1 MTGFIH
7 PFDMD
12 KSESFWESWEAIR
25 ANPDPDPLE
34 VLRVAGTFR
43 RYFEMA
49 EREGIAF
56 ARVGGHTWEQIA
68 EALGQ
73 SRQAVWQRSNRDAAF
88 RDAALRAFLDGHR
101 KRRWQGIRSDPATW
115 YDRTRPFAT

>member
-1 MTGFIH
+1 
-7 PFDMD
+7 MD
-12 KSESFWESWEAIR
+12 KSNSFWESWEAIR

-43 RYFEMA
+43 RYFETA

-56 ARVGGHTWEQIA
+56 ARAEGNTWEQIA

-73 SRQAVWQRSNRDAAF
+73 SRQAVWQRSNREVAS
-88 RDAALRAFLDGHR
+88 RAFLDGHR

-115 YDRTRPFAT
+115 YDKTRPFAT